1 MLNSDASYY
10 WNSNWSP
17 MAGGGNYAITYND
30 NFSTKELRIFKRNET
45 GFYPRIAT
53 KTLTS
58 EAKDVSTDGRF
69 FTYEDKAAK
78 SVEIFEVDDEG
89 NIFNSQNVSSPFRY
103 GKLLEDGT
111 YIAITETSLV
121 TYTYDDVEG
130 WIQKDES
137 SYGNGRSLIYY
148 GQLWPYHLTTTTFAG
163 VRMEV
168 GGVSYVFLMRRNSDF
183 SWTFEDQIDFNLT
196 AWTSPYSTVW
206 DGDDTIIMGH
216 PAAGEFG
223 DGASKGRITIRIKD
237 GDEWIVQKNITLDD
251 LGYLPTGYLGFN
263 LHMIGKDSVLATVP
277 EENTNATKSYGG
289 AVVLLTCD
297 TSRQWNAVAQFRGEA
312 DRGRMG
318 IQVGQSA
325 SDLLML
331 NCGALGGLNCYIF
344 TYSPGC
350 LADNELPVCDNTAVE
365 ITAEQCAGDTPTG
378 INPEDFYQL
387 PADDCGS
394 SLVVDQGF
402 VKRSD
407 GFILTVTFTRTD
419 HIVHACR
426 VKIGCQGSKSPQG
439 KFNSAST
446 INATGAAFVA
456 SLFLLF

>member
-1 MLNSDASYY
+1 VFL
-10 WNSNWSP
+10 
-17 MAGGGNYAITYND
+17 
-30 NFSTKELRIFKRNET
+30 
-45 GFYPRIAT
+45 
-53 KTLTS
+53 
-58 EAKDVSTDGRF
+58 
-69 FTYEDKAAK
+69 
-78 SVEIFEVDDEG
+78 
-89 NIFNSQNVSSPFRY
+89 
-103 GKLLEDGT
+103 
-111 YIAITETSLV
+111 SLV
-121 TYTYDDVEG
+121 A
-130 WIQKDES
+130 
-137 SYGNGRSLIYY
+137 N
-148 GQLWPYHLTTTTFAG
+148 
-163 VRMEV
+163 
-168 GGVSYVFLMRRNSDF
+168 F

-216 PAAGEFG
+216 PAADEFE

-263 LHMIGKDSVLATVP
+263 LHMIGNDSVLATVP
-277 EENTNATKSYGG
+277 EENTNATKSYGV
-289 AVVLLTCD
+289 VVLLTRD
-297 TSRQWNAVAQFRGEA
+297 TSRKWNAVAQFRGEA

-350 LADNELPVCDNTAVE
+350 LAENELPVCDNTAVE
-365 ITAEQCAGDTPTG
+365 LTAEQCAGDTPTG

-407 GFILTVTFTRTD
+407 GLY
-419 HIVHACR
+419 
-426 VKIGCQGSKSPQG
+426 
-439 KFNSAST
+439 
-446 INATGAAFVA
+446 
-456 SLFLLF
+456 